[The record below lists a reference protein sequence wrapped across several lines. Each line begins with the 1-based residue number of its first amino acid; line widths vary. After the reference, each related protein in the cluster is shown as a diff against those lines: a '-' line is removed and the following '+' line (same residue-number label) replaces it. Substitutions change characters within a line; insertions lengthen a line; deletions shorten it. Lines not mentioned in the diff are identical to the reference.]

1 MNIAFFTNHEINPF
15 IGGVEKV
22 TYNLAQF
29 FLSQNIDV
37 FYFHLFGKDDDRHF
51 IIPKTKDVQVIT
63 SFINEKISQ
72 YNLDIIIDQYGTG
85 NYFTHNNL
93 KSKVKIIRCWHLNIF
108 EKNITQCL
116 LGTLWYKKATENLKN
131 FCFWINTPRR
141 IFKYLTEY
149 KFAIKHT
156 DIFCTLSES
165 YKIQLEKIYKAKNIR
180 AINNAIEI
188 FPHTSTLEKENI
200 IMFCGRIVHN
210 PKNILF
216 LINLWEKLF
225 PKHPDWKMILVG
237 DGEDRYI
244 LEKLIKKKK
253 LQRIHI
259 TGYTNPNNYYQK
271 AKILVL
277 PSFNEGFGMVLL
289 EAMSHGCIPIVFNTS
304 PAFNDIITDS
314 YNGFIIDNL
323 NKKKFINQCNLLM
336 KEENLLSQMAKNAIF
351 SIQKFSIERIGKQ
364 WIDLFNTLLKE

>member
-1 MNIAFFTNHEINPF
+1 MNIAFFTNREINPY

-22 TYNLAQF
+22 TYNLSNFLQSKGFKLF
-29 FLSQNIDV
+29 F
-37 FYFHLFGKDDDRHF
+37 FHLFGENKENHF
-51 IIPKTKDVQVIT
+51 IIPKTSNIQTIT
-63 SFINEKISQ
+63 SFIDSKITE
-72 YNLDIIIDQYGTG
+72 NKIDIIIDQYGTG
-85 NYFTHNNL
+85 NYFTHKTL
-93 KSKVKIIRCWHLNIF
+93 KSDVKIIRCWHLNIF

-116 LGTLWYKKATENLKN
+116 LGTFWYRNAIENFKN

-141 IFKYLTEY
+141 RLRYLSEQ

-165 YKIQLEKIYKAKNIR
+165 YKKQLEKVYKTKNIR

-188 FPHTSTLEKENI
+188 SPQNSTLKKENI

-216 LINLWEKLF
+216 LISLWEKLYL
-225 PKHPDWKMILVG
+225 KHPDWKMILVG
-237 DGEDRYI
+237 DGDDRYI
-244 LEKLIKKKK
+244 LEKIIKKKN
-253 LQRIHI
+253 LQRIYI

-289 EAMSHGCIPIVFNTS
+289 EAMSHGCVPIVFNTS
-304 PAFNDIITDS
+304 PAFNDIITNS
-314 YNGFIIDNL
+314 FNGFIINNL
-323 NKKKFINQCNLLM
+323 NKSKYINHCNLLI
-336 KEENLLSQMAKNAIF
+336 KEEKLLNQMATNAIF
-351 SIQKFSIERIGKQ
+351 SVQKFSFEIIGKQ
-364 WIDLFNTLLKE
+364 WIDLFNKLLKE